1 MVVVDESGGDEQM
14 MDAAESPERRD
25 RSDLL
30 EPSARALSEYIVR
43 IALLPITLLMIK
55 PREIARVIEAGSYKP
70 LPPPFLLTFITGIA
84 ASGVLSNIGLLFTT
98 VEMLAEGEEIVT
110 GPEAFVS
117 AVIASFQEAD
127 GVKAIIFAIPYIA
140 AMWIFSGIVSFFMG
154 RGFRNVEPL
163 FAFLAFAIA
172 AITGIGILMMVT
184 MHLFS
189 GSGDDGLAYVGLGT
203 IVLLFF
209 MVVILIKMFRYMML
223 IRSGSAWSWIG
234 LALGFLVA
242 SVILLF
248 VALIAFVPAS
258 MMIDSMF
265 AIEQAAAA
273 PS

>member
-1 MVVVDESGGDEQM
+1 M
-14 MDAAESPERRD
+14 MTDAAERPAVRD
-25 RSDLL
+25 QNDLL
-30 EPSARALSEYIVR
+30 EPSAKALSEYIVR
-43 IALLPITLLMIK
+43 IALLPLTLLMMK
-55 PREIARVIEAGSYKP
+55 PRDMARVIETGSCKP
-70 LPPPFLLTFITGIA
+70 LPPPFLLTFVTGIA

-98 VEMLAEGEEIVT
+98 VERLAAGSEAAT
-110 GPEAFVS
+110 GPEAFIA
-117 AVIASFQEAD
+117 AVIASFQDAD

-163 FAFLAFAIA
+163 FAFLAFAVA
-172 AITGIGILMMVT
+172 AITEIGILILVM

-189 GSGDDGLAYVGLGT
+189 GSGDDGLAYVGLGM

-223 IRSGSAWSWIG
+223 LRSGSAWSWVG
-234 LALGFLVA
+234 LVLGFVAA

-248 VALIAFVPAS
+248 VGLIAFVPAS

-273 PS
+273 PA